1 MAWPEGHAIGA
12 SLKQEALTKLH
23 SGSGASDD
31 PFSQILCSIR
41 RQEEQLFLAEKLRPH
56 FPSTPEPFVKKATR
70 PES

>member
-23 SGSGASDD
+23 SGAGASDD
-31 PFSQILCSIR
+31 G
-41 RQEEQLFLAEKLRPH
+41 
-56 FPSTPEPFVKKATR
+56 R

>member
-23 SGSGASDD
+23 SGSGASDE

-41 RQEEQLFLAEKLRPH
+41 RQEEQLFLAE
-56 FPSTPEPFVKKATR
+56 
-70 PES
+70 

>member
-23 SGSGASDD
+23 SGSGASYE

-41 RQEEQLFLAEKLRPH
+41 RQEEQFSKQKSCVRT
-56 FPSTPEPFVKKATR
+56 FPRRLNPL
-70 PES
+70 